1 MQMAEEERRVMM
13 ELTSLD
19 MENNQVNAANLVIIP
34 HSTLSLQTALKQLSI
49 DQISDRLF
57 YTFSTWLI
65 REPESCT
72 TSVSSASTLK
82 TLSELRDLHK
92 KKRTV
97 SNVST
102 LHDSSIGVD
111 SDELSEDYTTHS
123 SQYERESQR
132 VRKLRVMGHVDFEK
146 CIREILPRCSK
157 SQCVTKANRL
167 FEKVVE
173 GKTCVVVCSG
183 TICKQIG

>member
-65 REPESCT
+65 RET
-72 TSVSSASTLK
+72 
-82 TLSELRDLHK
+82 
-92 KKRTV
+92 
-97 SNVST
+97 
-102 LHDSSIGVD
+102 
-111 SDELSEDYTTHS
+111 
-123 SQYERESQR
+123 
-132 VRKLRVMGHVDFEK
+132 
-146 CIREILPRCSK
+146 
-157 SQCVTKANRL
+157 
-167 FEKVVE
+167 
-173 GKTCVVVCSG
+173 
-183 TICKQIG
+183 